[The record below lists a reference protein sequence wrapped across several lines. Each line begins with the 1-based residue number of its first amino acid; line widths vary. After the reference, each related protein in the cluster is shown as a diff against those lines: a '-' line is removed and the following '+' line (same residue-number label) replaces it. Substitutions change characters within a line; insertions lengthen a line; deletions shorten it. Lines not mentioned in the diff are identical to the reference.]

1 MNDDRIVAAVRVIAI
16 CAAFR
21 VIAICILI
29 GLVIGILQ
37 YSRQLLAGIQQI
49 LEVLP

>member
-1 MNDDRIVAAVRVIAI
+1 MNDDRIIAV
-16 CAAFR
+16 FR
-21 VIAICILI
+21 VIAVCILAGLII
-29 GLVIGILQ
+29 GLLW